1 MATRL
6 SGQFF
11 SEKNSTNSVIIQ
23 DTNYTGDIY
32 DFKATSI
39 TINWRGDDAKERFVG
54 LIGSELQI
62 SIIIDNQD
70 LQAFIDDLV
79 TAEENTLLINYQYS
93 DIDGLVQNWT
103 GYIVTDLVNFE
114 DIPLEIGYI
123 ATITA
128 VDGIGLLKSID
139 YAIAGTTPYDGFDT
153 FITVILR
160 CIGKLSGIVNFMQT
174 IDTNIFKVVCN
185 WHETSYTYSSN
196 INPLKRSRIN
206 GAAFYWVDNKGNN
219 KFYSCYEVL
228 QIIAE
233 AWGARILFSGKHFW
247 FIQVNE
253 YSAANN
259 KTVFS
264 YQINGTETISSGQN
278 LRIIHNQSNLSQ
290 SELLRFYGGLWS
302 YYAPLKEVTV
312 DYQHLQSVNL
322 ISGFT
327 VNQNSTAF
335 TSDVF
340 LSDADGTTRLTYTG
354 NINLSSEWIS
364 IDPFENYFFVFRI
377 LLQVGNYRFTGGW
390 TEGEARWEADNSKYY
405 YITTPIITDA
415 GGPDSILTVLR
426 PNFITPFVPAGI
438 SGQITFN
445 ITAYK
450 AITMSGVEKAISTP
464 VQLPGDIE
472 YTFTAYSNYLEIL
485 QLGNFDEQSDVLR
498 YGSESGKGSSKK
510 INIVSKIGDGPTSI
524 APGHIEVLNNS
535 SAWVLSGENS
545 NGWRVGNTGTAKKF
559 SQLLANEIIRGQL
572 NPVQR
577 YLRGSFQNI
586 APAEKCLLPHLAI
599 FYDGAYLVTTSCE
612 YNAQTEITTGDWF
625 RLGLETTGWT
635 EKTVQLIEENNIGDR
650 GQTSRGTQ
658 NSGGVGP
665 YIGSSPTNEPQVQ
678 SVRIFGQEFIDSNT
692 NTLTITENDGTLPVN
707 EAQIT
712 VYQNGQKLIASQWS
726 VSGSDIIIDS
736 TTHYNGANYEIL
748 FTIIL

>member
-174 IDTNIFKVVCN
+174 IDTNIVKVVCN

-253 YSAANN
+253 YSAA
-259 KTVFS
+259 
-264 YQINGTETISSGQN
+264 
-278 LRIIHNQSNLSQ
+278 
-290 SELLRFYGGLWS
+290 
-302 YYAPLKEVTV
+302 
-312 DYQHLQSVNL
+312 
-322 ISGFT
+322 
-327 VNQNSTAF
+327 
-335 TSDVF
+335 
-340 LSDADGTTRLTYTG
+340 
-354 NINLSSEWIS
+354 
-364 IDPFENYFFVFRI
+364 FV
-377 LLQVGNYRFTGGW
+377 
-390 TEGEARWEADNSKYY
+390 
-405 YITTPIITDA
+405 
-415 GGPDSILTVLR
+415 
-426 PNFITPFVPAGI
+426 
-438 SGQITFN
+438 
-445 ITAYK
+445 
-450 AITMSGVEKAISTP
+450 
-464 VQLPGDIE
+464 
-472 YTFTAYSNYLEIL
+472 
-485 QLGNFDEQSDVLR
+485 
-498 YGSESGKGSSKK
+498 
-510 INIVSKIGDGPTSI
+510 
-524 APGHIEVLNNS
+524 
-535 SAWVLSGENS
+535 
-545 NGWRVGNTGTAKKF
+545 
-559 SQLLANEIIRGQL
+559 
-572 NPVQR
+572 
-577 YLRGSFQNI
+577 
-586 APAEKCLLPHLAI
+586 
-599 FYDGAYLVTTSCE
+599 
-612 YNAQTEITTGDWF
+612 
-625 RLGLETTGWT
+625 
-635 EKTVQLIEENNIGDR
+635 
-650 GQTSRGTQ
+650 
-658 NSGGVGP
+658 
-665 YIGSSPTNEPQVQ
+665 
-678 SVRIFGQEFIDSNT
+678 VRN
-692 NTLTITENDGTLPVN
+692 
-707 EAQIT
+707 
-712 VYQNGQKLIASQWS
+712 
-726 VSGSDIIIDS
+726 
-736 TTHYNGANYEIL
+736 
-748 FTIIL
+748 